1 MDCALKLKLADELKQ
16 ALRAGDTLR
25 LSVLRMLISAIG
37 YTEMARQAQL
47 DDADVA
53 GVIAKEIKQRKES
66 IASYTQGGR
75 ADLAAKEEKEMVILQ
90 EYLPARMSV
99 AEIDGLAKQVIE
111 EVGAC
116 SPRDKGKVMGKLMPL
131 VRGKADGQ
139 EVNAVVDRLL
149 GA

>member
-75 ADLAAKEEKEMVILQ
+75 ADLASKEEKEMAILQ

-99 AEIDGLAKQVIE
+99 GEIDSLAKQVIE
-111 EVGAC
+111 DVGAC

>member
-16 ALRAGDTLR
+16 TLRAGDTLR

-75 ADLAAKEEKEMVILQ
+75 ADLAAKEEKEMAILQ

-99 AEIDGLAKQVIE
+99 SEIDSLAKQVIE
-111 EVGAC
+111 DVGAC